1 MIQPT
6 TPPNTVKFSDQIKT
20 AATDEWYTPA
30 YAVELIVPF
39 LKQRNFSKILCPF
52 DTIES
57 EFVKV
62 LYQHGFD
69 VQFSHI
75 WTGTDFFNIQSADLA
90 DVDCIVSNPP
100 FSKRQA
106 VFEKLYELGKPFA
119 MIINFN
125 GLFDAKSRW
134 KLFNE
139 HPFELLIPEG
149 RIKFSDGNGLK
160 NSPNFQSIYV
170 CRDVLEHQIV
180 FSKMNS
186 K

>member
-1 MIQPT
+1 M
-6 TPPNTVKFSDQIKT
+6 
-20 AATDEWYTPA
+20 
-30 YAVELIVPF
+30 
-39 LKQRNFSKILCPF
+39 CPF

-75 WTGTDFFNIQSADLA
+75 WTGSDFFELQSTDIAN
-90 DVDCIVSNPP
+90 VDCIVSNPP

-106 VFEKLYELGKPFA
+106 VFEQLYELEKPFA

-139 HPFELLIPEG
+139 HPF
-149 RIKFSDGNGLK
+149 F
-160 NSPNFQSIYV
+160 
-170 CRDVLEHQIV
+170 
-180 FSKMNS
+180 
-186 K
+186 